1 MSPSSTRRS
10 FAPYAVCIVSMAVVL
25 TGCASTRP
33 IAYSDLASSSKLR
46 PNTQDKSGRMPFSYS
61 EPVDWRQYNQVIVEP
76 VAVYRGADA
85 QFKKI
90 SEEGKNELAQYMQ
103 EKFSEKLSE
112 HFRVVKTGSSHTLRV
127 QLTLTGA
134 KKSTQFVSTFTH
146 FDLAGGPYNVV
157 QSARGKEGMMMGS
170 VNYAVEIYDAST
182 NRLLN
187 AYVEKQYPN
196 AMNVKSTFGSL
207 GAAKTGIV
215 KGADALVAQLDSR
228 P

>member
-61 EPVDWRQYNQVIVEP
+61 EQVDWRQYNQVIVEP
-76 VAVYRGADA
+76 VAVYRGSDA

-103 EKFSEKLSE
+103 EQFSEKLSE
-112 HFRVVKTGSSHTLRV
+112 HFRVVKTGSSHTLRI

-207 GAAKTGIV
+207 GAAKTGIS